1 MANINT
7 FTANLLAR
15 SESIVLKPRRV
26 LYLIGFFIA
35 YEIGISIGWL
45 FNLYVSPLLILSLLT
60 FLLIILKV
68 ITARRIP
75 AIPLLGWWVVFALL
89 AVITYARSSLVVGP
103 VQGTWVVF
111 RLAFAG
117 ALIYPAFW
125 FFLTKKEHLQTFL
138 TIMALSAALSGLIA
152 VIQTISS
159 GILLSGVMTN
169 DRFLGFLTKF
179 PPETLG
185 TDPAVLRAHFYI
197 NTIFR
202 GHGTFYRANGFGAF
216 MSIMIGLTWGLFRQA
231 RGRRQIFF
239 GLLLGAQLAGLIAT
253 FSRTAWA
260 AAIAAIA
267 IAIFIE
273 TFFWGKRQLT
283 RRQIQLFFMSVF
295 FGALVLVIALQS
307 NAAADRLNS
316 LLNPGQVAEVQW
328 RVFIWKRALE
338 SIIAQPWF
346 GTGIA
351 TVVSN
356 EPLIGKG
363 DFGAHNLFV
372 GLAFERGLPAL
383 FIFLFLMGRFFT
395 ATWRSLRSEQALLPE
410 KGLATGVFAS
420 GVAFLL
426 VGMGSSMLDI
436 ENLRALFWVLL
447 AIAFFPADKN
457 KKK

>member
-1 MANINT
+1 
-7 FTANLLAR
+7 
-15 SESIVLKPRRV
+15 
-26 LYLIGFFIA
+26 
-35 YEIGISIGWL
+35 
-45 FNLYVSPLLILSLLT
+45 
-60 FLLIILKV
+60 
-68 ITARRIP
+68 
-75 AIPLLGWWVVFALL
+75 
-89 AVITYARSSLVVGP
+89 
-103 VQGTWVVF
+103 
-111 RLAFAG
+111 
-117 ALIYPAFW
+117 
-125 FFLTKKEHLQTFL
+125 
-138 TIMALSAALSGLIA
+138 
-152 VIQTISS
+152 
-159 GILLSGVMTN
+159 
-169 DRFLGFLTKF
+169 
-179 PPETLG
+179 
-185 TDPAVLRAHFYI
+185 
-197 NTIFR
+197 
-202 GHGTFYRANGFGAF
+202 
-216 MSIMIGLTWGLFRQA
+216 
-231 RGRRQIFF
+231 
-239 GLLLGAQLAGLIAT
+239 
-253 FSRTAWA
+253 
-260 AAIAAIA
+260 
-267 IAIFIE
+267 
-273 TFFWGKRQLT
+273 
-283 RRQIQLFFMSVF
+283 MSVF